1 MNQPDEII
9 IPIEFDPLTNHYALE
24 LPVEN
29 SKFMMSIRRI
39 SLEGIWRFFDDSCD
53 PEDISKHNVVFWKA
67 TQHGHSV
74 EWRLSG
80 DVFMK
85 IAKTKIID
93 KRTRY
98 NRTFTYGEN
107 SGVNKH
113 YDPGSTSDTEGYNP
127 MLGDDSDKSSSSGK
141 DGYHPD
147 LFSTYDEG

>member
-9 IPIEFDPLTNHYALE
+9 IPIEFDPLKNYYALE
-24 LPVEN
+24 FPIEN
-29 SKFMMSIRRI
+29 SKFMMSIHRI

-53 PEDISKHNVVFWKA
+53 PEDIPKHNVVFWKA
-67 TQHGHSV
+67 TQYGHSV

-93 KRTRY
+93 KQTRY
-98 NRTFTYGEN
+98 YQPFN
-107 SGVNKH
+107 
-113 YDPGSTSDTEGYNP
+113 YDPGSTISGIEGYKHI
-127 MLGDDSDKSSSSGK
+127 LGNSDKSSSSGK

-147 LFSTYDEG
+147 LFSTYDEGE